1 MEKNIYTF
9 TLDDDEYP
17 SMAVVNNI
25 KFIARYVYEEIF
37 NSCDYEEILEESR
50 QSNKLH
56 VNELYD
62 IKVRDGYIYLFDSE
76 KKKDD
81 YRFYNP
87 VMLSNRTFCI
97 TLTGEDIG
105 IDNVY
110 KILNDSLR
118 LMGFSYKF
126 KINKYSY
133 YTKDLNDET
142 GRCELLDEITSKKN
156 NNKKKAVKVKK
167 LMPSFTLSKVL
178 GR

>member
-17 SMAVVNNI
+17 SMSVVNDI

-37 NSCDYEEILEESR
+37 NSCDYEDVVSESR

-62 IKVRDGYIYLFDSE
+62 IKVRNGYVYLFESE
-76 KKKDD
+76 KRMDD

-87 VMLSNRTFCI
+87 VMLSNRSFGI
-97 TLTGEDIG
+97 TLTEADIG
-105 IDNVY
+105 IDKIY
-110 KILNDSLR
+110 KILNDSLK
-118 LMGFSYKF
+118 LMGFNYKF
-126 KINKYSY
+126 KIERYSY
-133 YTKDLNDET
+133 HTKDLNDET
-142 GRCELLDEITSKKN
+142 GRCELLDEITNKKN
-156 NNKKKAVKVKK
+156 TNKKNVGKVKR
-167 LMPSFTLSKVL
+167 LIPLFALSKVL